1 MKFSNLRTKITHVP
15 RPIKVRV
22 INQLSYNIDSGTTF
36 KDQIV
41 EFEKKLILIN
51 LSDFGCTEA
60 YWHLGLEGEGAW
72 IEQQADGDAGGESKK
87 CVVVE
92 DTEVMQPL
100 N

>member
-1 MKFSNLRTKITHVP
+1 M
-15 RPIKVRV
+15 
-22 INQLSYNIDSGTTF
+22 
-36 KDQIV
+36 
-41 EFEKKLILIN
+41 ILIN

-100 N
+100 NWYNPIYWINNIFGDNNI

>member
-1 MKFSNLRTKITHVP
+1 M
-15 RPIKVRV
+15 
-22 INQLSYNIDSGTTF
+22 
-36 KDQIV
+36 
-41 EFEKKLILIN
+41 ILIN

-92 DTEVMQPL
+92 DPEVMQPL
-100 N
+100 NW